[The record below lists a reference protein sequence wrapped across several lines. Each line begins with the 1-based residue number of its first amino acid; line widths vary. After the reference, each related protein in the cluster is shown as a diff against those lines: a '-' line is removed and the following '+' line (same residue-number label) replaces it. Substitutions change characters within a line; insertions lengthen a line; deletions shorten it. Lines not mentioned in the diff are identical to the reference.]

1 MYPFYLGIDLHLKR
15 TYMVLMNHTG
25 EVIDERRI
33 TNNEIEE
40 YLVEFVPK
48 DTHAVLEATR
58 NWAFMYDH
66 LSQHVERVD
75 LAHPKE
81 LKAISAA
88 AVKADHI
95 DAKVLA
101 NLARL
106 DFLPTS
112 YAAPKEIRDLRMYN
126 RHRDQ
131 LVRMRTQVKNR
142 IHAIL
147 ASYNLV
153 PPASDLFGIKGREYL
168 EEVMETKLRL
178 AAKKVIHDQLFLIDE
193 LSKQIETIEAETT
206 LSPEQK
212 QMVRLLKTVP
222 GIGKV
227 TATTIIAEI
236 GDIHRFHSAKALCN
250 WAGLTPKIHSS
261 DVIVRH
267 GRISKQGSSL
277 LRGAMTRA
285 ATVASRSSKRW
296 YVVHEN
302 LVPHCGKQAAKVAVA
317 RRLLTVIYHMLKRNE
332 PYQGDYRRNSR
343 GTGEPDL
350 LHGSLKPTK

>member
-33 TNNEIEE
+33 SNNEVEE
-40 YLVEFVPK
+40 YLVENVPK
-48 DTHAVLEATR
+48 ETHAVMEATR
-58 NWAFMYDH
+58 NWAFMYDQ
-66 LSQHVERVD
+66 LSQYVERVD

-106 DFLPTS
+106 DFLPIA
-112 YAAPKEIRDLRMYN
+112 YAAPKEIRDLRTYI

-142 IHAIL
+142 IHAVL
-147 ASYNLV
+147 AGYNLV
-153 PPASDLFGIKGREYL
+153 APVSDLYGIEGRQYL
-168 EEVMETKLRL
+168 DEVIETKLRT
-178 AAKKVIHDQLFLIDE
+178 AAKKVIQDQLILIDQLSEQIEDAEAEIE
-193 LSKQIETIEAETT
+193 LSQ
-206 LSPEQK
+206 EQK
-212 QMVRLLKTVP
+212 QMVRLLKTIP

-227 TATTIIAEI
+227 TANTIMAEI

-261 DVIVRH
+261 DVIVRR

-302 LVPHCGKQAAKVAVA
+302 LLPRCGKKAAKVAVA
-317 RRLLTVIYHMLKRNE
+317 RRLLIVIYHMLMRNE
-332 PYQGDYRRNSR
+332 PYQDDYGRKSP
-343 GTGEPDL
+343 GTGEPVVE
-350 LHGSLKPTK
+350 HGSLKPKG

>member
-15 TYMVLMNHTG
+15 TYMVLMNQTG

-33 TNNEIEE
+33 SNNEIKE
-40 YLVEFVPK
+40 YLIERVPK
-48 DTHAVLEATR
+48 NTHAVMEATR

-81 LKAISAA
+81 LKAISSAV
-88 AVKADHI
+88 VKADHI

-112 YAAPKEIRDLRMYN
+112 YAAPKDIRDLRTYI

-131 LVRMRTQVKNR
+131 LVRMRTQVKNPT
-142 IHAIL
+142 HAVL
-147 ASYNLV
+147 ASYNIASPV
-153 PPASDLFGIKGREYL
+153 SDLFGVEGREFL
-168 EEVMETKLRL
+168 EEVMQTKLRT
-178 AAKKVIHDQLFLIDE
+178 AAKKVLHDHLYLIDE
-193 LSKQIETIEAETT
+193 LSKQIEIVEAEIK
-206 LSPEQK
+206 LSPEQN

-222 GIGKV
+222 GIGQV
-227 TATTIIAEI
+227 TATTIMAEI

-285 ATVASRSSKRW
+285 ATAASRSSKRW

-302 LVPHCGKQAAKVAVA
+302 LLPRCGKVAAKVAVA
-317 RRLLTVIYHMLKRNE
+317 RRLLTVVFYMLKRME
-332 PYQGDYRRNSR
+332 PYQEDYGRNIQ
-343 GTGEPDL
+343 GTGEPVA
-350 LHGSLKPTK
+350 LHGSLKPTR

>member
-1 MYPFYLGIDLHLKR
+1 
-15 TYMVLMNHTG
+15 MVLMDQRG

-33 TNNEIEE
+33 SNDKIEE
-40 YLVEFVPK
+40 YLVENVLK
-48 DTHAVLEATR
+48 NTHAVLEATS
-58 NWAFMYDH
+58 NWAFMYDQ

-95 DAKVLA
+95 DTKVLA
-101 NLARL
+101 NLARM
-106 DFLPTS
+106 DFLPTA
-112 YAAPKEIRDLRMYN
+112 YAAPKDIRDLRMYI

-131 LVRMRTQVKNR
+131 LVRMCTQVKNR
-142 IHAIL
+142 THAVL
-147 ASYNLV
+147 ASYNITSPL
-153 PPASDLFGIKGREYL
+153 SDLFGIEGRKYL
-168 EEVMETKLRL
+168 EEVMQTKLRR
-178 AAKKVIHDQLFLIDE
+178 AAAKVIHDHLYLIDE
-193 LSKQIETIEAETT
+193 LSKQIEIVEAEIK
-206 LSPEQK
+206 LSPEQN

-285 ATVASRSSKRW
+285 ATAASRRSKRW
-296 YVVHEN
+296 YAVHEN
-302 LVPHCGKQAAKVAVA
+302 LATRCDKKAAKVAIA
-317 RRLLTVIYHMLKRNE
+317 RRLLTVVYYMLKRNE
-332 PYQGDYRRNSR
+332 PYQDDYGRNPPE
-343 GTGEPDL
+343 TGEPYAQ
-350 LHGSLKPTK
+350 HGSLKPTG

>member
-15 TYMVLMNHTG
+15 TYMVLMNQSG
-25 EVIDERRI
+25 QVIDERRI
-33 TNNEIEE
+33 SNNEIEE
-40 YLVEFVPK
+40 YLVEIVPK
-48 DTHAVLEATR
+48 NTHAVMEATR
-58 NWAFMYDH
+58 NWAFMYDQ

-101 NLARL
+101 NLARM
-106 DFLPTS
+106 DFLPTA
-112 YAAPKEIRDLRMYN
+112 YAAPKDIRDLRMYN

-147 ASYNLV
+147 ASYNLAAPV
-153 PPASDLFGIKGREYL
+153 SDLFGVEGGEYL
-168 EEVMETKLRL
+168 EEVMETKLRT
-178 AAKKVIHDQLFLIDE
+178 AAKRVIQDQLVLINQ
-193 LSKQIETIEAETT
+193 LSEQIGAIEAETT

-227 TATTIIAEI
+227 TATTIMAEI

-285 ATVASRSSKRW
+285 ATVASRRSKRW

-302 LVPHCGKQAAKVAVA
+302 LLPRCGKVAAKVAVA
-317 RRLLTVIYHMLKRNE
+317 RRLLTVVFYMLKRME
-332 PYQGDYRRNSR
+332 PYQEDYGRNIQR
-343 GTGEPDL
+343 TGEPAA

>member
-15 TYMVLMNHTG
+15 TYMVLMDQTG

-33 TNNEIEE
+33 SNNDIDE
-40 YLVEFVPK
+40 YLIERVPK
-48 DTHAVLEATR
+48 NTHAVMEATR
-58 NWAFMYDH
+58 NWAFMYDQ
-66 LSQHVERVD
+66 LSQHVDRVD

-81 LKAISAA
+81 LKAISTA

-101 NLARL
+101 NLARM
-106 DFLPTS
+106 DFLPTA
-112 YAAPKEIRDLRMYN
+112 YAAPKDIRDLRMYI

-131 LVRMRTQVKNR
+131 LVRMCTQVKNR
-142 IHAIL
+142 THAVL
-147 ASYNLV
+147 ASYNIAYPV
-153 PPASDLFGIKGREYL
+153 SDIFGVEGREHL
-168 EEVMETKLRL
+168 EEVMETKLRTS
-178 AAKKVIHDQLFLIDE
+178 AKKVLHDHLYLIDE
-193 LSKQIETIEAETT
+193 LSKQIEIIEAEIK

-296 YVVHEN
+296 YAVHEN
-302 LVPHCGKQAAKVAVA
+302 LATRCGKKAAKVAIA
-317 RRLLTVIYHMLKRNE
+317 RRLLTVVYYMLKRNE
-332 PYQGDYRRNSR
+332 PYQDDYGRNPSE
-343 GTGEPDL
+343 TGEPDAQ
-350 LHGSLKPTK
+350 HGSLKPTG

>member
-1 MYPFYLGIDLHLKR
+1 
-15 TYMVLMNHTG
+15 
-25 EVIDERRI
+25 
-33 TNNEIEE
+33 
-40 YLVEFVPK
+40 
-48 DTHAVLEATR
+48 
-58 NWAFMYDH
+58 MYDQ
-66 LSQHVERVD
+66 LSRHVERVD

-106 DFLPTS
+106 DFLPTA
-112 YAAPKEIRDLRMYN
+112 YAAPKDIRDLRMYN
-126 RHRDQ
+126 RHQDQ

-153 PPASDLFGIKGREYL
+153 PPVSDLFGVEGREYL
-168 EEVMETKLRL
+168 EEVMEVKLRP
-178 AAKKVIHDQLFLIDE
+178 AEKKVIQDQLILIDQLGE
-193 LSKQIETIEAETT
+193 QIEAIKTEIT
-206 LSPEQK
+206 LSPEQT

-227 TATTIIAEI
+227 SANTIMAEI
-236 GDIHRFHSAKALCN
+236 GDINRFHSAKALCN

-261 DVIVRH
+261 DVSVRR

-285 ATVASRSSKRW
+285 ATVASRCSKHW

-302 LVPHCGKQAAKVAVA
+302 LAPGCGKKAAKVAVA
-317 RRLLTVIYHMLKRNE
+317 RRLLIVVYHMLKRNE
-332 PYQGDYRRNSR
+332 PYQEDYGRNSP
-343 GTGEPDL
+343 GTGEPVAQ
-350 LHGSLKPTK
+350 HGSLKPKG

>member
-15 TYMVLMNHTG
+15 TYMVLMNQTG

-33 TNNEIEE
+33 SNNEIKE
-40 YLVEFVPK
+40 YLVEKVPK
-48 DTHAVLEATR
+48 DTHAVMEATR

-66 LSQHVERVD
+66 LAQHVERVD

-106 DFLPTS
+106 DFLPIS
-112 YAAPKEIRDLRMYN
+112 YAAPKDIRDLRMYN

-147 ASYNLV
+147 ASYNLAAPV
-153 PPASDLFGIKGREYL
+153 SDLFGVEGGEYL
-168 EEVMETKLRL
+168 EEVMETKLRT
-178 AAKKVIHDQLFLIDE
+178 AAKRVIQDQLVLINQ
-193 LSKQIETIEAETT
+193 LSEQIAAIESETT

-227 TATTIIAEI
+227 TATTIMAEI

-285 ATVASRSSKRW
+285 ATVASRRSKRW

-302 LVPHCGKQAAKVAVA
+302 LLPRCGKVAAKVAVA
-317 RRLLTVIYHMLKRNE
+317 RRLLTVIFYMLKRME
-332 PYQGDYRRNSR
+332 PYQEDYGRNIQR
-343 GTGEPDL
+343 TGEPVAM
-350 LHGSLKPTK
+350 HGSLKPIR

>member
-15 TYMVLMNHTG
+15 TYMVLMNHIG

-33 TNNEIEE
+33 SNNEIEE
-40 YLVEFVPK
+40 YLVERVPK
-48 DTHAVLEATR
+48 NTHAVMEATR
-58 NWAFMYDH
+58 NWAFMYDR

-81 LKAISAA
+81 LKAISSA

-106 DFLPTS
+106 DFLPIA
-112 YAAPKEIRDLRMYN
+112 YAAPKEIRDLRMYV

-142 IHAIL
+142 IHAVL
-147 ASYNLV
+147 ASYNIASPV
-153 PPASDLFGIKGREYL
+153 SDLYGIEGREYL
-168 EEVMETKLRL
+168 EDIMRTKLRP
-178 AAKKVIHDQLFLIDE
+178 AAKKVIQDQLLLIDQ
-193 LSKQIETIEAETT
+193 LSEQIEAIKTEIPLT
-206 LSPEQK
+206 PEQT

-227 TATTIIAEI
+227 TANTIMAEI
-236 GDIHRFHSAKALCN
+236 GDINRFHSAKALCN

-261 DVIVRH
+261 DVIVRR

-302 LVPHCGKQAAKVAVA
+302 LAPRCGKKAAKVAVA
-317 RRLLTVIYHMLKRNE
+317 RRLLIVVYHMLKRNE
-332 PYQGDYRRNSR
+332 PYQEDYGRNLP
-343 GTGEPDL
+343 GTGEPAAK
-350 LHGSLKPTK
+350 HGSLKPRG

>member
-15 TYMVLMNHTG
+15 TYMVLMNQSG
-25 EVIDERRI
+25 QVIDERRI
-33 TNNEIEE
+33 SNNEIEE
-40 YLVEFVPK
+40 YLVEIVPK
-48 DTHAVLEATR
+48 NTHAVMEATR
-58 NWAFMYDH
+58 NWAFMYDQ

-101 NLARL
+101 NLARM
-106 DFLPTS
+106 DFLPTA
-112 YAAPKEIRDLRMYN
+112 YAAPKDIRDLRMYN

-131 LVRMRTQVKNR
+131 LVRMCTQVKNR

-147 ASYNLV
+147 ASYNLAAPV
-153 PPASDLFGIKGREYL
+153 SDLFGVEGGEYL
-168 EEVMETKLRL
+168 EEAMETKLRT
-178 AAKKVIHDQLFLIDE
+178 AAKRVIQDQLVLINQ
-193 LSKQIETIEAETT
+193 LSEQIGAIEAETT

-227 TATTIIAEI
+227 TATTIMAEI

-302 LVPHCGKQAAKVAVA
+302 LLPRCGKVAAKVAVA
-317 RRLLTVIYHMLKRNE
+317 RRLLTVVFYMLKRME
-332 PYQGDYRRNSR
+332 PYQEDYGRNIQ
-343 GTGEPDL
+343 GTGEPVA
-350 LHGSLKPTK
+350 LHGSLKPTR